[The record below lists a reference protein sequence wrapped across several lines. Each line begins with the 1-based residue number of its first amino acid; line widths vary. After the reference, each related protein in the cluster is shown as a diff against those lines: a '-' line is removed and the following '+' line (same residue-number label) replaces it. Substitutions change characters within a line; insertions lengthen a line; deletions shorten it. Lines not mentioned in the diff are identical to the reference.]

1 MTDPTEYR
9 CAVCGFALWLP
20 LASLDV
26 STLAFY
32 DDARYPGRCL
42 LALHD
47 HHEHF
52 AELPA
57 ELTGRFVA
65 DAQRA
70 GRAIQRAVGAER
82 MNFAILG
89 NVEQHV
95 HFHLIPRGAESDPVP
110 GESPWSTDVRGD
122 PLPPSEREGIMSRI
136 REALEAEF
144 EHQGA
149 GRPHRVPPT

>member
-26 STLAFY
+26 STLGLY

-47 HHEHF
+47 HHEDF
-52 AELPA
+52 ATLPA
-57 ELTGRFVA
+57 DLTARFVA

-70 GRAIQRAVGAER
+70 GRAIQRAVGSER
-82 MNFAILG
+82 MNFAVLG
-89 NVEQHV
+89 NVEPHV

-110 GESPWSTDVRGD
+110 GESPWSTDVHGEA
-122 PLPPSEREGIMSRI
+122 LPPSERESIMRGI
-136 REALEAEF
+136 REALESEF
-144 EHQGA
+144 ERQGA
-149 GRPHRVPPT
+149 AVPHRVPPA

>member
-1 MTDPTEYR
+1 MTEPTEYR

-20 LASLDV
+20 VASLGV
-26 STLAFY
+26 STLGLY

-47 HHEHF
+47 HHEDF
-52 AELPA
+52 ATLPA
-57 ELTGRFVA
+57 DLTPRFVA

-70 GRAIQRAVGAER
+70 GRAIQQAVGAER
-82 MNFAILG
+82 MNFAVLG
-89 NVEQHV
+89 NVEHHV

-122 PLPPSEREGIMSRI
+122 PLPPAERARIMGRI

-149 GRPHRVPPT
+149 ARPHPGPPA